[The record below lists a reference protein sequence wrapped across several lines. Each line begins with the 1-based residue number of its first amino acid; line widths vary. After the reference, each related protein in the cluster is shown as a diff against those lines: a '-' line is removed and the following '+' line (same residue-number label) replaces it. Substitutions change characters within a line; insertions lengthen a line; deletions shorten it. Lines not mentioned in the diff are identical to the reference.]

1 MICNYLVLKNKIIF
15 PPLHINLG
23 LTEQFSK
30 ALDKEGKCFEYLCN
44 NFPGISKEKKKM
56 EIFDAPDIGK
66 FLKDPHFI
74 ESINNVESRA

>member
-1 MICNYLVLKNKIIF
+1 MQLSSSKKQNNISSSTYQ
-15 PPLHINLG
+15 LG